1 MGLRRREIADLYAR
15 RYVGFRNAVAMLT
28 GGHES
33 AADVV
38 QEAFAEAL
46 RQRRSFRGEGSP
58 EAWIWRIAARI
69 AQREMARGRHESLRI
84 EGHMPDRETVFV
96 DTIQDPAVAEAFRA
110 LRERRRLIAF
120 LHYFAD
126 LSYEQIAEICEV
138 TPGTV
143 AATLAQARD
152 ALRAALE
159 ASNEVKA

>member
-1 MGLRRREIADLYAR
+1 MGLRRHEIAALYEC
-15 RYVGFRNAVAMLT
+15 RYIGFRNAIAMLT
-28 GGHES
+28 GNYES

-46 RQRRSFRGEGSP
+46 RQRRGFRGEGTP
-58 EAWIWRIAARI
+58 EAWIWSIAARI
-69 AQREMARGRHESLRI
+69 ALRERARGRREPVSGDGRTPESEI
-84 EGHMPDRETVFV
+84 AFVEAVDDR
-96 DTIQDPAVAEAFRA
+96 AVADA
-110 LRERRRLIAF
+110 LRSLSERRRLITF

-152 ALRAALE
+152 ALRATLE
-159 ASNEVKA
+159 ANDEVTT

>member
-28 GGHES
+28 GSYDTAG
-33 AADVV
+33 DVV

-46 RQRRSFRGEGSP
+46 RQRRGFRGEGTP
-58 EAWIWRIAARI
+58 EAWVWGIARRI
-69 AQREMARGRHESLRI
+69 AQRETARGR
-84 EGHMPDRETVFV
+84 RETVGSDGRILDGEMVFAEP
-96 DTIQDPAVAEAFRA
+96 IRDPVVAEVIRA
-110 LRERRRLIAF
+110 LPERRRLITF

-159 ASNEVKA
+159 ANDEVKT